1 MKKIKDRTA
10 GIVMT
15 VLSLLLTVGVKT
27 FFGACGP
34 KEDGSWMTCHW
45 AEQAVFMA
53 GIALAVISVITLA
66 AGRSKTAAG
75 ASLGGAALAAVTAF
89 VPGIAINLC
98 MMTNMHCH
106 TVMRPAVIV
115 LCVLIAVTGCVNS
128 FLLIRNDR
136 KNGAHA

>member
-1 MKKIKDRTA
+1 MKIVKDRIA

-27 FFGACGP
+27 VFSACGP

-53 GIALAVISVITLA
+53 GTALTVISVIVLIFGRHKA
-66 AGRSKTAAG
+66 ALG
-75 ASLGGAALAAVTAF
+75 ASLCALPVVIVTTLI
-89 VPGIAINLC
+89 PGVAINLC

-115 LCVLIAVTGCVNS
+115 ISVLIAVTAAVNS
-128 FLLIRNDR
+128 AVLISDSR
-136 KNGAHA
+136 KSAVRT